1 MTDDPSILKARIQ
14 ALALDLG
21 QANHAL
27 ESAKV
32 EDDLRER
39 VRVPFLEL
47 ITAQQNNLTNL
58 RNLLGRGE
66 LSVEKGWASFQI
78 INNDCQTLLKECLEF
93 VQGALARRAG
103 MDFGICRIADALLMD
118 ISHRSDISWTRF
130 TMLAVGEFFHDM
142 SEIIRLRFPDSTIWS
157 LPIACHEFGHF
168 AEQRISERYAGQT
181 RYPIQ
186 QILEQERFNDAKNI
200 PFLRELFADLFA
212 TFALGPSYAC
222 TCILTRFDP
231 GQAYV
236 DGDEHPSAA
245 KRAYFIL
252 AALDKMN
259 KSEITRPYGHIIE
272 RLRAAWGKD
281 VDEVVA
287 GQLNVWLELLHLAL
301 NKKSGLAYKGWAG
314 ASALMPGMMA
324 AELPPQTL
332 QLAKAGKTNIPD
344 VLNAAWVC
352 RLENFDEPDR
362 VYQISRNAMTL
373 CHEISL
379 KSH

>member
-1 MTDDPSILKARIQ
+1 MDESSILNARIQ

-21 QANHAL
+21 QASHAL

-32 EDDLRER
+32 EEELRER

-47 ITAQQNNLTNL
+47 ITAQQNSLGNL
-58 RNLLGRGE
+58 RNLLGQGQ
-66 LSVEKGWASFQI
+66 LSVEKGWSSFQI
-78 INNDCQTLLKECLEF
+78 ISNDCQNLLKECLEF

-118 ISHRSDISWTRF
+118 IGHRSDISWTRF

-186 QILEQERFNDAKNI
+186 QILEQEGFNDAKNVS
-200 PFLRELFADLFA
+200 FLRELFADLFA
-212 TFALGPSYAC
+212 TFALGPAYAC

-236 DGDEHPSAA
+236 DGNEHPSAA

-259 KSEITRPYGHIIE
+259 KAQITRPYGHIIE
-272 RLRAAWGKD
+272 RLKAAWGKD
-281 VDEVVA
+281 VDADTA
-287 GQLNVWLELLHLAL
+287 GQLNVWLESLYLAL
-301 NKKSGLAYKGWAG
+301 NKKSGLCYKGWAG
-314 ASALMPGMMA
+314 ASALIPAMMST
-324 AELPPQTL
+324 ELPPDAL
-332 QLAKAGKTNIPD
+332 QLAKAGKAKIPD

-352 RLENFDEPDR
+352 RLNYFEESDR
-362 VYQISRNAMTL
+362 VYKIGENAMRL

-379 KSH
+379 K